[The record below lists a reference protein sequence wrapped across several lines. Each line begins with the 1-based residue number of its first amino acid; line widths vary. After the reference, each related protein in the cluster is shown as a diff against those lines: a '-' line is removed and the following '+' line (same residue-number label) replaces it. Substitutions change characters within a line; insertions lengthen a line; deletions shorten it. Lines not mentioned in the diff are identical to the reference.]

1 MKTLVNLDCTSSPV
15 NLSLLHSRA
24 HLLHFS
30 MLDFD
35 GRCISTLDYLSI
47 GMSSFYV
54 FSHPHKARIWVLDYY
69 VNRWTNIDVIPIL
82 SAPFRTPSKK
92 VSHPRP
98 IMARKT
104 MATTI
109 NTRMPIA
116 QILFSS
122 VPLTIM
128 KGNYLLLV

>member
-1 MKTLVNLDCTSSPV
+1 MYQLPSELPTISLEAFLAISVVLLVTFSS
-15 NLSLLHSRA
+15 
-24 HLLHFS
+24 
-30 MLDFD
+30 
-35 GRCISTLDYLSI
+35 IE
-47 GMSSFYV
+47 
-54 FSHPHKARIWVLDYY
+54 
-69 VNRWTNIDVIPIL
+69 VIPTL

-92 VSHPRP
+92 VFHPKP

-109 NTRMPIA
+109 NMRMFIA

-128 KGNYLLLV
+128 KGI